1 MHKYTVLT
9 ILVLFSL
16 ALTACKMDGLGSTPP
31 PPPPKKVQTPEVIPV
46 KQEQAPDDIKL
57 VTSALLERLR
67 GGKIAVGNV
76 TFDPAGRHAVGE
88 KKFDYEGFD
97 VQNVAVTGYET
108 TVLNQGEVLVMLEGV
123 FLFKDVINRR
133 AGVYYAAQY
142 VVTKRSVNITKSVVV
157 GIPPDFPRVETFFV
171 KEKTFKAVAS
181 TLTSYMDYY
190 LFAIENAEPM
200 TYGEDG
206 SRTGIKSKYFIITF
220 CKDRLF
226 QESSLAMKVTSRA
239 YGAGTKLADAISIN
253 DSGWRILIAGGEFTP
268 GSSKSKFYVGVTY
281 KQDPTGY
288 LPAVVVGEFANVKKD
303 RTEAPPAPVAAVAA
317 PAAPATA
324 SPAPA
329 SVAAPAPAIAA
340 PAPAMAA
347 PAPAI
352 AAPAPAAIQ
361 SAPTDGPL
369 GAGRAFLNP
378 VFPEDVKVMQVRL
391 RELGYYKGKID
402 QNFGPLTK
410 QALDNFAVKYGFPK
424 GQWSLGVQKAL
435 FKGTGL

>member
-1 MHKYTVLT
+1 MRKYTVLT

-67 GGKIAVGNV
+67 GGKIAVENV

-88 KKFDYEGFD
+88 KEFDYEGFD

-206 SRTGIKSKYFIITF
+206 SRTGIKSKYFIMTF

-268 GSSKSKFYVGVTY
+268 GSSKSRFYVGVTY